1 MKFNKKNPIHYFIY
15 FYGFAL
21 FNVIYFF
28 VTTISNKKENDII
41 LYGHNL
47 FGNLKSLYFELE
59 KNQFSF
65 FYLTLDKHKYNKL
78 KSDNI
83 NVLYGLK
90 IKDLITVVKARV
102 MVADHG
108 LHYFSRMINDND
120 KLFFDVNHGVPF
132 QKWNKKIMKQ
142 WYKFTEVWLLSEF
155 HKNIYVNQ
163 FGYEKNNLFIT
174 GYGRLDFI
182 ENYKKSSNKLETLMT
197 IKKKYNIPIDKKIVL
212 YAPTWIHNNKLIKD
226 EFMLPTNFEFLT
238 LLNEICEELK
248 LFLIFRPHMNTQLS
262 EKYIKKLQT
271 LSNIKFLPFKK
282 FDNPEDFLIISDIL
296 LTDYSSISF
305 DYLLLDRPVL
315 FLNVND
321 SFNNGLYMSE
331 TLRFGILTNLKDLK
345 YNISKYLDSNECY
358 FNDTDHLKFK
368 NKIFDIKL
376 YPASEN
382 YVDRIKK
389 YIN

>member
-1 MKFNKKNPIHYFIY
+1 M
-15 FYGFAL
+15 
-21 FNVIYFF
+21 
-28 VTTISNKKENDII
+28 
-41 LYGHNL
+41 
-47 FGNLKSLYFELE
+47 
-59 KNQFSF
+59 
-65 FYLTLDKHKYNKL
+65 
-78 KSDNI
+78 
-83 NVLYGLK
+83 
-90 IKDLITVVKARV
+90 
-102 MVADHG
+102 
-108 LHYFSRMINDND
+108 
-120 KLFFDVNHGVPF
+120 
-132 QKWNKKIMKQ
+132 
-142 WYKFTEVWLLSEF
+142 
-155 HKNIYVNQ
+155 
-163 FGYEKNNLFIT
+163 
-174 GYGRLDFI
+174 
-182 ENYKKSSNKLETLMT
+182 
-197 IKKKYNIPIDKKIVL
+197 
-212 YAPTWIHNNKLIKD
+212 IHNNKLIKD